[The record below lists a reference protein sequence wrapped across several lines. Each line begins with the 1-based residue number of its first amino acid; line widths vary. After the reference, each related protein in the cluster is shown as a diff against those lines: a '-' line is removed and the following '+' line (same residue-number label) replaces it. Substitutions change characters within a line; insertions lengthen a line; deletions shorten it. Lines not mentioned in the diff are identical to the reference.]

1 MTAAILSQDVEPA
14 SPAAVGGLQP
24 YTDYIVGSD
33 QILQEVGLVFLH
45 VVLSLCLLCLCVR
58 IYNPNCMHIER
69 MGVLVLDFVRLTF
82 KMFNG

>member
-45 VVLSLCLLCLCVR
+45 ITHKHSRHEDVR
-58 IYNPNCMHIER
+58 VYNPNSMHTEH
-69 MGVLVLDFVRLTF
+69 MGMVVLDFVRL
-82 KMFNG
+82 MFEMLNG

>member
-45 VVLSLCLLCLCVR
+45 VVLSSCPLCLCVR
-58 IYNPNCMHIER
+58 IYNPNCMHTEC

-82 KMFNG
+82 KMLNG

>member
-24 YTDYIVGSD
+24 YSDYIVGSD

-45 VVLSLCLLCLCVR
+45 ITSSCLLCFCVR
-58 IYNPNCMHIER
+58 VYNPNCMHTEH
-69 MGVLVLDFVRLTF
+69 MGVVVLDFVRLTF
-82 KMFNG
+82 EVLNG